1 MWPQVLKD
9 APRLLQE
16 EDRFPS
22 SWDYLSFVTI
32 DPALFIPACI
42 LPIGYYGRFIANTII
57 CPVFL
62 MCLVRLTFSTS
73 KTLLEDVELAP
84 SEVAWRKQRRHT
96 EKLSRYYFAFF
107 IAYPTQTQTFFSHV
121 STFCSLLF
129 FKRTYLLPL
138 TQLVVCFPVRL
149 PSDLCGAINS
159 ARGPHCLLQ

>member
-42 LPIGYYGRFIANTII
+42 LPIGYYGRFIANTVI

-121 STFCSLLF
+121 SKHLTFAAHSFAAHSLRG
-129 FKRTYLLPL
+129 RTY
-138 TQLVVCFPVRL
+138 F
-149 PSDLCGAINS
+149 
-159 ARGPHCLLQ
+159 H